1 MTRPHSFATV
11 ANMPPATPKPLRVL
25 LAASE
30 SVPFSKTGG
39 LGDVVGALPDALAA
53 IGLEVAVVLPRYLG
67 TKLTNPKTLVPSLTV
82 SLGKRCHFPRIVEET
97 GRGPVRWLFVDYPPF
112 FARDSLYVAGDGKD
126 YPDNPERFGLFSR
139 CVLEIAKTIF
149 PPDVIHCHDWQSALV
164 PVLLRTDF
172 RGDPPLKNIP
182 VVFTIH
188 NMGYQG
194 LFDPD
199 ALSRIGLGW
208 EEFNMERLEFYGQVN
223 FLKGALIYSDWITTV
238 SQKYSQEIQTT
249 EYGFGLDGVLRHRA
263 DRVRGILN
271 GVDYSEWDPSR
282 DSYIAAHYSAADLG
296 GKKKCKKDLL
306 QQFGLP
312 EADVRAPLLGI
323 VSRFTRQKGADL
335 IAEVADRLL
344 TDNLRLVALG
354 TGEPEYEQ
362 LFRDLAL
369 RYPGKVAVRIAYDN
383 KLAHK
388 IEGGADIFLM
398 PSRYEP
404 CGLNQIYSLRYG
416 TVPVV
421 RATGGLDDTI
431 EEYAPQTGEGTGFK
445 FTEYSGGAL
454 LEAMGR
460 ALAVYAQPERWKQ
473 LMQNGMQKDF
483 SWQSSAREYARLYA
497 ALGRPK

>member
-1 MTRPHSFATV
+1 M
-11 ANMPPATPKPLRVL
+11 RVL
-25 LAASE
+25 IAASE
-30 SVPFSKTGG
+30 GVPFAKTGG
-39 LGDVVGALPDALAA
+39 LADVIGALPEALAA
-53 IGLEVAVVLPRYLG
+53 VGLEVAVVLPRYLG
-67 TKLTNPKTLVPSLTV
+67 TRLANPKTLVPSLTIP
-82 SLGKRCHFPRIVEET
+82 LGRRLHFPRIVEEE
-97 GRGPVRWLFVDYPPF
+97 GKGSVRWLFVDYPPF
-112 FARDSLYVAGDGKD
+112 FARDSLYVGADGRD

-149 PPDVIHCHDWQSALV
+149 PPDVLHCHDWQAGLV
-164 PVLLRTDF
+164 PVLLRTDH
-172 RGDPPLKNIP
+172 RGDAALKNIP

-188 NMGYQG
+188 NIGYQG
-194 LFDPD
+194 LFDAD

-208 EEFNMERLEFYGQVN
+208 EEFTMEKLEFYGRAN

-238 SQKYSQEIQTT
+238 SQKYSQEIQTP
-249 EYGFGLDGVLRHRA
+249 EYGFGLDGVLQLRA

-271 GVDYSEWDPSR
+271 GVDYSEWDPST
-282 DSYIAAHYSAADLG
+282 DSYLAAPYSPQKLA
-296 GKKKCKKDLL
+296 GKKKCKQDLL

-312 EADVRAPLLGI
+312 EADADHPLIGI

-335 IAEVADRLL
+335 IAETADQLL
-344 TDNLRLVALG
+344 TDNVRLVALG
-354 TGEPEYEQ
+354 TGEPEYEA

-369 RYPGKVAVRIAYDN
+369 RHPGKVSIRIAYDN
-383 KLAHK
+383 ALAHK

-431 EEYAPQTGEGTGFK
+431 EEYDAASGQGTGFK
-445 FTEYSGGAL
+445 FSEYSGSAL
-454 LEAMGR
+454 LETMGR
-460 ALAVYAQPERWKQ
+460 ALAVFAQTNQWKQ
-473 LMQNGMQKDF
+473 LMRNGMKKDF

-497 ALGRPK
+497 VPSPPKQPSGSAESG